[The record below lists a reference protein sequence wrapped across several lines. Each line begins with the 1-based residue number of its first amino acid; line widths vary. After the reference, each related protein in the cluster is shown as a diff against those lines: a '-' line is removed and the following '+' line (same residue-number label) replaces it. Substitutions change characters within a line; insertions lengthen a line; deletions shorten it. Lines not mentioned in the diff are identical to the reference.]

1 MTSTEA
7 TESRETHSLEWRHKL
22 TPSANALLG
31 AITTVAYSELA
42 IPNLHVNSYKSVFSS
57 DERIHARRIFLKT
70 RYHIGELLL
79 WLHPEEEWDSINAAG
94 DERSIADI
102 SLLEY
107 KKQGGNMKLRA
118 AQMPPKE
125 YRKTRLFGEVIVLGN
140 GLVVGGSNY
149 PKFYANRNLPQD
161 EVSSIASMFNALGLL
176 PCDAGGF
183 ADLGPRSVENLS
195 NFLVNDIGSRIQPGN
210 STQQTVDIVF

>member
-1 MTSTEA
+1 
-7 TESRETHSLEWRHKL
+7 
-22 TPSANALLG
+22 
-31 AITTVAYSELA
+31 
-42 IPNLHVNSYKSVFSS
+42 
-57 DERIHARRIFLKT
+57 
-70 RYHIGELLL
+70 LL

-125 YRKTRLFGEVIVLGN
+125 YRKTRLFGEIIVLGN

-149 PKFYANRNLPQD
+149 PKFYADRNLPQD